1 MKHIV
6 QLTVNGDEREVYLD
20 TRRTLLDVLRG
31 EFALLGT
38 HRGCD
43 AGDCGACTVL
53 LDGQPV
59 TSCLVLAVDCEGAQV
74 RTIEGVAQSNRLHP
88 VQRQL
93 IERGGIQCGFCT
105 PGMVL
110 SAVALLEE
118 NPRPDEVQVR
128 QALAGNLCRCTGYAK
143 IVDAVLAAADEI
155 AAQPEPGVPS

>member
-6 QLTVNGDEREVYLD
+6 RLVINGDEQTVYLD

-31 EFALLGT
+31 EAALLGA

-53 LDGQPV
+53 LDGRPV
-59 TSCLVLAVDCEGAQV
+59 TSCLVLAADCEGLPV
-74 RTIEGVAQSNRLHP
+74 RTIEGLAQGDRLHP

-118 NPRPDEVQVR
+118 NPRPDEAQVR

-143 IVDAVLAAADEI
+143 IVEAVLAAADEI
-155 AAQPEPGVPS
+155 AAQAAPRIG